1 MKWSQAIY
9 QKKNKVMD
17 FKVLTSM
24 KKEDIESMKIYGQKW
39 RMTSEIKNTLE
50 EKNNMLEEAED

>member
-50 EKNNMLEEAED
+50 EKNNMLDEAED